1 MSSKAPRASITRIE
15 VTVIAALLLTAL
27 GTAAVGIRD
36 ARRYP
41 NIRVEALPFEL
52 PKGCPAADLPS
63 NEWILKECAVDR
75 YRLRNATELGL
86 ITTGRNTRWYRIGDD
101 AVFMV
106 CQRFGRYCEVRARSH
121 GKFVHVGYYRDLAL
135 NKKVLANP

>member
-1 MSSKAPRASITRIE
+1 MSSQAPRASITRIE
-15 VTVIAALLLTAL
+15 LTVIAALLLTAL
-27 GTAAVGIRD
+27 GVAAVGIRD

-41 NIRVEALPFEL
+41 NMRVEAQPFEV
-52 PKGCPAADLPS
+52 PNGCPAADLPS
-63 NEWILKECAVDR
+63 NEWISKECAVDK

-106 CQRFGRYCEVRARSH
+106 CQRFGKYCEVRTRSH
-121 GKFVHVGYYRDLAL
+121 GKFVRFGYYRDLAV

>member
-1 MSSKAPRASITRIE
+1 MSSKASRASITRIE
-15 VTVIAALLLTAL
+15 VTVIATLLLMAL
-27 GTAAVGIRD
+27 GVAAVGIRN
-36 ARRYP
+36 ARQYP
-41 NIRVEALPFEL
+41 NIRVEAQPFEL
-52 PKGCPAADLPS
+52 PSGCPAADLPS
-63 NEWILKECAVDR
+63 NEWILKECAVDK

-106 CQRFGRYCEVRARSH
+106 CQRFGKYCEVRARSH
-121 GKFVHVGYYRDLAL
+121 GKFVRVGYYRDLAL